1 MAIWEAHGRKCVYEG
16 IPINWDAVQI
26 DHILPQSL
34 WSDVTEKRRVFELMG
49 LSEDFAPN
57 DLENLLPCRALRNL
71 QKSDWIFDPKAA
83 HFYRQLAKEIKAK
96 VQGWIEKLSEE
107 AEQDRIRSSAEAAC
121 ELNPIVKQ
129 KLLAALATTEPYP
142 TENEEDTDRVRF
154 SRSHV
159 LLNCNL
165 PKGEDYGSL
174 LININTLYL
183 HRVQITLDA
192 QRILETVLRGWGT
205 SFEVKQRGFVIGPRT
220 DAPGEWIVQLGSVT
234 IFLTT
239 GELGQLCD
247 VVDLLA
253 PSYLQALLVRERA
266 EGTLWYAPDGP
277 RNVRLLTLK
286 RALWAEIMRFAS
298 EHDYAD
304 GNTAWHIFD
313 AQGNG
318 HIKMVKRKADGAIVP
333 FCAYIYC
340 TIDESDAIGPM
351 INPADDVC
359 LCWDWDMSRLYQKND
374 DDGRRLG
381 WTAEATQLWLAEELI
396 PEVLRSLPV
405 SQRGLLERFRDTFF
419 PGTDPRYCCIP
430 GEGAPR
436 EAFATLDRWS
446 ALTGF
451 LEAAQ
456 IHYNSHPHDPVW
468 PGSMQQVL
476 AALVLVFDGL
486 PVDLSHSGYYS
497 EKLWVDDA
505 TDLSTVIC
513 AARRRVAAINAFRG
527 FDLDCALRCL
537 YGALRDH
544 APADSRQPELLSRV
558 VDALS
563 VFPQTFQQDV
573 IRHRTLTRLEH
584 HSTWR

>member
-1 MAIWEAHGRKCVYEG
+1 M
-16 IPINWDAVQI
+16 QI

-34 WSDVTEKRRVFELMG
+34 WSDVTEKRRVFEMMG
-49 LSEDFAPN
+49 LPEDFAPN
-57 DLENLLPCRALRNL
+57 DLENLVPCRAVRNL

-83 HFYRQLAKEIKAK
+83 HFYRQLAKEKKAK

-129 KLLAALATTEPYP
+129 KLLAALATTEPYR
-142 TENEEDTDRVRF
+142 TEDVVDTDRVRF
-154 SRSHV
+154 SRSRV
-159 LLNCNL
+159 LLDCNL
-165 PKGEDYGSL
+165 PKEDNYGSL

-183 HRVQITLDA
+183 HRMQITLDA
-192 QRILETVLRGWGT
+192 QRILETMLRGWGT
-205 SFEVKQRGFVIGPRT
+205 SFELKQRGFVIGPRT
-220 DAPGEWIVQLGSVT
+220 DVPGEWIVQLGSVT

-239 GELGQLCD
+239 EELGQLCD

-253 PSYLQALLVRERA
+253 PRYLQALLVREQA

-286 RALWAEIMRFAS
+286 RGLWAEIMRFARQ
-298 EHDYAD
+298 HDYAD
-304 GNTAWHIFD
+304 GNTIWHIFD
-313 AQGNG
+313 AQGNS
-318 HIKMVKRKADGAIVP
+318 HIKMVKRKASGAIVP

-351 INPADDVC
+351 INPEDDVC

-374 DDGRRLG
+374 DDSGMLG

-405 SQRGLLERFRDTFF
+405 SQRGLLERFRDTLF
-419 PGTDPRYCCIP
+419 PGTKPRYCSIP
-430 GEGAPR
+430 GEGASR
-436 EAFATLDRWS
+436 EAFVTLDRWS

-468 PGSMQQVL
+468 PRSMHYVL
-476 AALVLVFDGL
+476 AALALVFDGL
-486 PVDLSHSGYYS
+486 PVDLTHLGYYS
-497 EKLWVDDA
+497 EKLWVDGA
-505 TDLSTVIC
+505 TNLSTLIS
-513 AARRRVAAINAFRG
+513 AARRRVAAINSFRG

-537 YGALRDH
+537 YGALRDY
-544 APADSRQPELLSRV
+544 APSDGRQPELLRRV
-558 VDALS
+558 VNALNA
-563 VFPQTFQQDV
+563 FPQTFQQDV
-573 IRHRTLTRLEH
+573 IRHRTLARLEH
-584 HSTWR
+584 RSTWR